1 MRQRREATQRRL
13 FLDYEQRVRKGNRRK
28 LILST
33 VILLTTARFTENMDI
48 LVPLMIVW
56 LVTFLP
62 YTRVQK

>member
-13 FLDYEQRVRKGNRRK
+13 FPDYEQRVRKGNRRK

-56 LVTFLP
+56 LITFLP